1 MGREPVLRQQAQVPC
16 QICNDG
22 GEVSS
27 NDDEGYGDAEPAPTI
42 GRSHG
47 KQVHPWH
54 EELISFDRNVA
65 FTVSAV
71 RGKHRSRQTKAPDQR
86 GPSQGVFL
94 TVCKPSPRQ
103 SLVGGTRLRPD
114 GLGEHHQ
121 GQEGKKRPQ
130 AWRAWGLKRLSS
142 GPVKSARTQTT
153 PARPGRASRAGRH
166 WHRAAY
172 GLRSIASSGPR
183 RQLWASMKKMGPA
196 TQNNGGASVG
206 GKAKP
211 HTPLWRRPNSRLS
224 RF

>member
-1 MGREPVLRQQAQVPC
+1 
-16 QICNDG
+16 
-22 GEVSS
+22 
-27 NDDEGYGDAEPAPTI
+27 
-42 GRSHG
+42 
-47 KQVHPWH
+47 
-54 EELISFDRNVA
+54 
-65 FTVSAV
+65 V
-71 RGKHRSRQTKAPDQR
+71 RGEHRSRQTKAPDQR